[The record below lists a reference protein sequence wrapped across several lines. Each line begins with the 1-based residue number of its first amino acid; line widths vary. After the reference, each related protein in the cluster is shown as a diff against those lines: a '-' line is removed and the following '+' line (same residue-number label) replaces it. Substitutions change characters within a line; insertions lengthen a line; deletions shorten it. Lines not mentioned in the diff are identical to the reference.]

1 MNKKAHVF
9 VTGKVQG
16 VYFRLST
23 QNIAK
28 SHRVTGWIR
37 NRSDGRVE
45 AVLEGEESEVK
56 KLVDYCRKGPKGAA
70 VTDIS
75 VEWNPSKDEFTTF
88 TITEDY

>member
-1 MNKKAHVF
+1 M
-9 VTGKVQG
+9 
-16 VYFRLST
+16 
-23 QNIAK
+23 
-28 SHRVTGWIR
+28 
-37 NRSDGRVE
+37 E